1 MGRHWFFFF
10 SHSAP
15 GFQLQFY
22 LHLYR
27 WVVHWGLAPE
37 AALKGLGLPVRFRCG
52 SQATAWVTGVLVAPG
67 TQGWEGGGVGG
78 YSSRKY
84 SSLERCDKQYW
95 PLHSGILAWTTLC
108 LTEKTGRPQS
118 AAAAAAAKSL
128 QSDRTEVTL
137 RT

>member
-1 MGRHWFFFF
+1 MR
-10 SHSAP
+10 
-15 GFQLQFY
+15 FY

-27 WVVHWGLAPE
+27 WVVHWGLAPA

-67 TQGWEGGGVGG
+67 TQGSGGGGAVGG

-84 SSLERCDKQYW
+84 SSLERYDKQYW
-95 PLHSGILAWTTLC
+95 PLHSGILAWRTLC

-118 AAAAAAAKSL
+118 AAAAKSL
-128 QSDRTEVTL
+128 QSDSTEATL